1 MSLAWALLG
10 LMVVWSPDTQ
20 PLCIVP
26 VPVGLTLV
34 FRLSPSLTSL
44 QRTFLQ
50 VDFLVGVVAQP
61 RACRSLG
68 VGVLLLPCG
77 LLLAWLGFGVKSLGF
92 DHPA

>member
-1 MSLAWALLG
+1 MGVLWFDGRLVSQHPSIVYRSSSSGFDLGVSSFSLLDE
-10 LMVVWSPDTQ
+10 SRQ
-20 PLCIVP
+20 
-26 VPVGLTLV
+26 
-34 FRLSPSLTSL
+34 
-44 QRTFLQ
+44 TFLQ

-92 DHPA
+92 DHPT

>member
-1 MSLAWALLG
+1 MGVTWFDGRLVSRHPAIGYYSNSSGFDLGVSSLSLLDE
-10 LMVVWSPDTQ
+10 S
-20 PLCIVP
+20 
-26 VPVGLTLV
+26 
-34 FRLSPSLTSL
+34 SAN
-44 QRTFLQ
+44 FLQ

-92 DHPA
+92 DHPT